1 MKARLCKAIVC
12 IGLALGSIMGMP
24 MTPDQIAE
32 LLNLMD
38 QPKIVMTIP
47 KDDDKDDPLK
57 KLLGPNFKSG

>member
-1 MKARLCKAIVC
+1 MKARLCKALVC
-12 IGLALGSIMGMP
+12 ACLALGSIMGMP
-24 MTPDQIAE
+24 MTPEQIAD

-38 QPKIVMTIP
+38 QPKIEMTIQ

>member
-1 MKARLCKAIVC
+1 MKARLCKAMVC
-12 IGLALGSIMGMP
+12 VGLALGSIMGIP
-24 MTPDQIAE
+24 MTPDQIAD

-57 KLLGPNFKSG
+57 KLLGSNFKSC

>member
-1 MKARLCKAIVC
+1 
-12 IGLALGSIMGMP
+12 MGMP
-24 MTPDQIAE
+24 MTPDQIAD

>member
-1 MKARLCKAIVC
+1 MNARLCKAMVC
-12 IGLALGSIMGMP
+12 VGLALGSIMGMP
-24 MTPDQIAE
+24 MTPDQIAD

>member
-1 MKARLCKAIVC
+1 MKARLCKAMVC
-12 IGLALGSIMGMP
+12 VALALGSIMGMP
-24 MTPDQIAE
+24 MTPDQIAD

-38 QPKIVMTIP
+38 QPKIVMTMP

>member
-1 MKARLCKAIVC
+1 MKARLCKAMVC
-12 IGLALGSIMGMP
+12 VGLALGSIMGMP

>member
-24 MTPDQIAE
+24 MTPEKIAD

>member
-1 MKARLCKAIVC
+1 MKARLCKALVC
-12 IGLALGSIMGMP
+12 VGLALGSIMGMP
-24 MTPDQIAE
+24 MTPEQIAD
-32 LLNLMD
+32 LLNLMN

>member
-1 MKARLCKAIVC
+1 MVC
-12 IGLALGSIMGMP
+12 VGLALGSIMGMP
-24 MTPDQIAE
+24 MTPDQIAD

>member
-1 MKARLCKAIVC
+1 MKARLCKAMVC
-12 IGLALGSIMGMP
+12 VGLALGSIMGMP
-24 MTPDQIAE
+24 MTPDQIAD

-38 QPKIVMTIP
+38 QPKLVMTIP